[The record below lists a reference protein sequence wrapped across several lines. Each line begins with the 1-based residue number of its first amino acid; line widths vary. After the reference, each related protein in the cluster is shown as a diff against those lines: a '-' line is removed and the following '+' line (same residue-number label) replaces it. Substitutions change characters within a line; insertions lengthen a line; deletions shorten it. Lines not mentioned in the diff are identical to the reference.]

1 MSTLIAN
8 LSMSLDGFVAGPDPS
23 MKDPLGIGGEQLHEW
38 AFSAMAWREQH
49 GLEGG
54 EENVDSD
61 VIAEYTTS
69 GIAAG
74 IMGRKMFSGGSGPW
88 ETDTNDR
95 GWWGDEPPF
104 GHPVFVLTH
113 HAREPLVLGKTTFH
127 FVTDGPAAALAQARE
142 AADGG
147 TIQVH
152 GGATPV
158 QQYLESG
165 DLDELQV
172 NIAPVL
178 LGDGT
183 PLLRG
188 LTRKLERVRVIE
200 SPTGVVHVKYALI
213 K

>member
-1 MSTLIAN
+1 MSTLFAS
-8 LSMSLDGFVAGPDPS
+8 LTMSLDGFVAGPDPS
-23 MKDPLGIGGEQLHEW
+23 MKDPIGVGGQQMHEW
-38 AFSAMAWREQH
+38 AFGAMAWREQH

-54 EENVDSD
+54 EKNVDSD
-61 VIAEYTTS
+61 VIVEVTE
-69 GIAAG
+69 GVGAG
-74 IMGRKMFSGGSGPW
+74 IMGRKMFSGGAGPW
-88 ETDTNDR
+88 EDDGNDR

-113 HAREPLVLGKTTFH
+113 HPREPLELTGTTFY
-127 FVTDGPAAALAQARE
+127 FVTDGPEAALARARE
-142 AADGG
+142 AAGDGK
-147 TIQVH
+147 IQVH
-152 GGATPV
+152 GGASPL

-172 NIAPVL
+172 SLAPVL
-178 LGDGT
+178 LGAGT

-188 LTRKLERVRVIE
+188 VTGKLARTRVIE

>member
-1 MSTLIAN
+1 MSTLFAS

-23 MKDPLGIGGEQLHEW
+23 MKDPLGVGGEQMHEW
-38 AFSAMAWREQH
+38 AFGAMAWREQH

-61 VIAEYTTS
+61 VIVEVTD
-69 GIAAG
+69 GVGAG

-88 ETDTNDR
+88 EDDGNDR

-104 GHPVFVLTH
+104 GHPVFVLTSH
-113 HAREPLVLGKTTFH
+113 PREPLELTGTTFH
-127 FVTDGPAAALAQARE
+127 FVTDGPEAALAQARE
-142 AADGG
+142 AAGDGK
-147 TIQVH
+147 IQVH

-172 NIAPVL
+172 SLAPVL

-188 LTRKLERVRVIE
+188 VTRKLERARVIE

>member
-1 MSTLIAN
+1 
-8 LSMSLDGFVAGPDPS
+8 MSLDGFVAGPDPS
-23 MKDPLGIGGEQLHEW
+23 IEDPLGVGGMQLHEW
-38 AFSAMAWREQH
+38 AFGAMAWRESH

-54 EENVDSD
+54 EANVDSE
-61 VIAEYTTS
+61 VIAETTD
-69 GIAAG
+69 GVGAG

-88 ETDTNDR
+88 KEDGNDQ

-113 HAREPLVLGKTTFH
+113 HAREPLTLGRTTFQ
-127 FVTDGPAAALAQARE
+127 FVTEGPEAALAQARE
-142 AADGG
+142 AAGEG
-147 TIQVH
+147 RIQVH

-158 QQYLESG
+158 QHYLASG

-172 NIAPVL
+172 SIAPVL
-178 LGDGT
+178 LGAGT

-188 LTRKLERVRVIE
+188 ATPKLERLRVIE
-200 SPTGVVHVKYALI
+200 SPTGTLHVKYALI